1 MGEER
6 EDTQRLKRI
15 AADSYDYDNDS
26 RWPDYWSNVLI
37 PPHMAS
43 RNDVVSHFKRKF
55 YQRYVDSDLMVEPMS
70 VGASSSQPARSSA
83 TSSTTPP
90 TNNQPRARSSV
101 LYCTPAQV
109 LLYVLDFSAASTNR
123 TSGTTSSTAGAAP
136 LRWDRQT
143 IMFSVN
149 AWVFVVGFLATIPL
163 VPKHLSHRAYRL
175 SFLGTTC
182 SSLYSLY
189 SQYGLLK
196 LMYHVPVTAPYHQ
209 SVWAQIGRTVN
220 PVIQRHVPFLKAPV
234 TAIQRW
240 WLSRHPE
247 VLWAQRSDKVYLT
260 VALPDAK
267 DVSVKCEPQ
276 GWFSFSASGV
286 QDESYSFSLEL
297 YGSIEP
303 EKGEKGWWKR
313 LLKSEEKPAP
323 YLKVD
328 WNKWCDEDEESTSE
342 LVSDDDSRFVGQDEG
357 SSDDDGMLYLP
368 DLEKAR
374 G

>member
-1 MGEER
+1 M
-6 EDTQRLKRI
+6 
-15 AADSYDYDNDS
+15 
-26 RWPDYWSNVLI
+26 
-37 PPHMAS
+37 
-43 RNDVVSHFKRKF
+43 
-55 YQRYVDSDLMVEPMS
+55 
-70 VGASSSQPARSSA
+70 
-83 TSSTTPP
+83 
-90 TNNQPRARSSV
+90 
-101 LYCTPAQV
+101 
-109 LLYVLDFSAASTNR
+109 
-123 TSGTTSSTAGAAP
+123 
-136 LRWDRQT
+136 
-143 IMFSVN
+143 
-149 AWVFVVGFLATIPL
+149 
-163 VPKHLSHRAYRL
+163 
-175 SFLGTTC
+175 
-182 SSLYSLY
+182 
-189 SQYGLLK
+189 
-196 LMYHVPVTAPYHQ
+196 
-209 SVWAQIGRTVN
+209 
-220 PVIQRHVPFLKAPV
+220 
-234 TAIQRW
+234 
-240 WLSRHPE
+240 SRHPE

-276 GWFSFSASGV
+276 GLFSFSASGI

-328 WNKWCDEDEESTSE
+328 WNRWCDEDEESISD